1 MFKTKE
7 ELQNSVV
14 SAYRDSV
21 KIFLLEWCTG
31 LGKSFGALK
40 LVQKISPKKV
50 LLLVAED
57 AHKDNWKEEM
67 YKFYNMF
74 DYNIIR
80 DTDLTIECYASLKNY
95 ENTQWDVIILDEC
108 HHISDLRREVLMSM
122 TVSKVIALSA
132 TIESDKRYDLICN
145 IFGDNRADNNNYA
158 SIVPLKDAIAW
169 GLIPEPDIYL
179 IPMEL
184 DNTISNQQIIESWGD
199 KKKQKVIQCT
209 YLDMWRYKK
218 DKTTYPD
225 VQLVISCT
233 EFQKNQYYDD
243 SIEYFKKLYMRNYQQ
258 FIYNKWMRLGN
269 DRKRF
274 LGELK
279 TSQINKLLMQIRRA
293 KKRFICF
300 CTSIEQADIL
310 SNNQAIHSKNPDSNK
325 LLELFQTKKRNELI
339 CVGKLT
345 EGQNLVD
352 IEVGIIG
359 QLDGK
364 ERPFT
369 QKHGRVLRS
378 ENPIQFI
385 FYYKNTRDEEYLNKI
400 MENVNLEYVQTVESL
415 NKFII

>member
-1 MFKTKE
+1 MDLNGSIKITKDYI
-7 ELQNSVV
+7 QNEVIKYYEKNV
-14 SAYRDSV
+14 L
-21 KIFLLEWCTG
+21 ILEHCTG
-31 LGKSFGALK
+31 LGKSFSSI
-40 LVQKISPKKV
+40 KIQDRIKPKNT
-50 LLLVAED
+50 LILVAED
-57 AHKDNWKEEM
+57 AHKDNWKEE
-67 YKFYNMF
+67 YNKLNLN
-74 DYNIIR
+74 YLL
-80 DTDLTIECYASLKNY
+80 TTTTIECYASLKNY
-95 ENTQWDVIILDEC
+95 ENTQWDLVIFDEA
-108 HHISDLRREVLMSM
+108 HHISDLRKFFISTMNIKQGVF
-122 TVSKVIALSA
+122 LSA
-132 TIESDKRYDLICN
+132 TLDDSLIHE
-145 IFGDNRADNNNYA
+145 FYKVLLGDNSNSYYH
-158 SIVPLKDAIAW
+158 SKISLKQAITW

-369 QKHGRVLRS
+369 QKHGEVSPLH
-378 ENPIQFI
+378 
-385 FYYKNTRDEEYLNKI
+385 L
-400 MENVNLEYVQTVESL
+400 
-415 NKFII
+415 